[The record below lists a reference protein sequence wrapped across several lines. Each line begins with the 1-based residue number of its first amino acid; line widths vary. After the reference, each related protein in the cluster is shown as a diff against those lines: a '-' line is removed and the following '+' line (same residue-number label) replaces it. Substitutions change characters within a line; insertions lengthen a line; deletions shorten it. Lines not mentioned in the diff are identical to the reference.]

1 MRKIVLALVVSLFSS
16 VLPALAQP
24 AAGDDKE
31 VRIVGCVQLEN
42 NHSRNPNEFVLTMV
56 KPEGGRK
63 ATAYG
68 ITGDRAKEL
77 GRRVGQ
83 QVEVIGVIESEGS
96 NDDLPRIKMS
106 AWVPVKD
113 SCPAS

>member
-1 MRKIVLALVVSLFSS
+1 MRNIVLAVVVSMFSS
-16 VLPALAQP
+16 ALPALALP
-24 AAGDDKE
+24 AGADDKE

-42 NHSRNPNEFVLTMV
+42 NHSKNPNEFVLTMV
-56 KPEGGRK
+56 KPEGGRS

-83 QVEVIGVIESEGS
+83 QVEVIGVIEREGTH
-96 NDDLPRIKMS
+96 DDLPRIKMN

-113 SCPAS
+113 SCTP

>member
-1 MRKIVLALVVSLFSS
+1 MRNIVLALVVSLFSS

-31 VRIVGCVQLEN
+31 VRIVGCVQLEKD
-42 NHSRNPNEFVLTMV
+42 HSRKHEFVLTMV
-56 KPEGGRK
+56 KPEGARK
-63 ATAYG
+63 ATEYG

-83 QVEVIGVIESEGS
+83 EIEVIGVIESEGTH
-96 NDDLPRIKMS
+96 DDLPQIKMN

-113 SCPAS
+113 SCQAP

>member
-1 MRKIVLALVVSLFSS
+1 VVSLFSS

-31 VRIVGCVQLEN
+31 VRIVGCVQTGKQSLQ
-42 NHSRNPNEFVLTMV
+42 
-56 KPEGGRK
+56 KPERVRADDGEARGGRK

>member
-1 MRKIVLALVVSLFSS
+1 MRNIVLALVASLFSS
-16 VLPALAQP
+16 VAPALAQP

-31 VRIVGCVQLEN
+31 VRIVGCVQLEKD
-42 NHSRNPNEFVLTMV
+42 HSRKHEFVLTMV
-56 KPEGGRK
+56 KPEGARK
-63 ATAYG
+63 ATEYG

-83 QVEVIGVIESEGS
+83 EIEVIGVIESEGTH
-96 NDDLPRIKMS
+96 DDLPQIKMN

-113 SCPAS
+113 SCQAP

>member
-1 MRKIVLALVVSLFSS
+1 MRDVVLAVVVSLLSS
-16 VLPALAQP
+16 ALPALAQP
-24 AAGDDKE
+24 GGGDDKE

-42 NHSRNPNEFVLTMV
+42 DHAKNPNEFVLTMV

-83 QVEVIGVIESEGS
+83 QVEVIGVIESEGTH
-96 NDDLPRIKMS
+96 DDLPRIKMS

-113 SCPAS
+113 SCTQ